1 MKNISTLF
9 LFIVGLLTFN
19 CLIAQ
24 KNNRLTSLNQI
35 VDTLLQRNEFSGILL
50 YAVDGK
56 IQYEKSFGSLSLSD
70 KTPIDKS
77 SSFNMASLTKQFIG
91 LLTLKVKEKYPFSL
105 DDPIQ
110 KHLPSF
116 PYPNIKIRH
125 LLQHTSGLQEY
136 FLWAESQTGPLDTI
150 KNNDVLEF
158 LANQKPI
165 LLFEPGSKFQYCNI
179 GYIIM
184 SLVLEKIAGKPIN
197 ELMNSFFIQSL
208 NLTNTKI
215 HTINTYQP
223 FPNRVKG
230 FRMENGKLA
239 ENDLYRIDGVF
250 GDGNLYSSANDLLKW
265 TEAWKKEYLKAK
277 NNLEEAFQPTVLNS
291 GKLSNYGFGFQIDT
305 FKVQYSHT
313 GSWVGFYNYMAT
325 NLNTTET
332 IILLTNNSNPSASR
346 AIQQWFN
353 HKTVTFQ
360 KSTLI
365 TNVRIIDGTGLPERK
380 GSLRIKGNKI
390 VEMGQLNPY
399 IGEEIIDGEDN
410 ILAPGFI
417 DTHSH
422 HEGGLE
428 ENLEALPVLS
438 QGITTICIG
447 QDGFSQPMDSLKSR
461 YAKQKPAINLLSY
474 TGHASLRIKQ
484 MGLRGLFRTASDKEV
499 EGMKLDLENELKKGS
514 FGLSTGLEYEEGF
527 FSNKKEVISLAQIAA
542 KYKARY
548 MSHIRSEDIQ
558 IENAIDEIIQIGALV
573 NLPVQIS
580 HIKIAQKSKW
590 GNAPQIIQQL
600 QAARQKGIKISADI
614 YPYTYWQ
621 STLRVLFPNR
631 DYDNP
636 VSAEFAVNQL
646 FDPSESILLR
656 FAPNKEYVG
665 KTITQIAAIRKSTDA
680 ETLQRL
686 VAEASQ
692 FEENNPDYPSSIEGI
707 MGKAMSEEDLKTFLS
722 WPYTNVCSDGGFTGH
737 PRGRGAFPKIIS
749 NYVRDQPLLT
759 LPMAIYKMTGL
770 CAENL
775 GLTDRGILTPG
786 KFADM
791 VLFNPAL
798 IQDKASI
805 TQPQALSEG
814 ILQVWVNGISVY
826 KDGKSTHQFPGIIIT
841 RN

>member
-1 MKNISTLF
+1 MKNLSTLSF
-9 LFIVGLLTFN
+9 FIIGLLSFH
-19 CLIAQ
+19 CLAAQ
-24 KNNRLTSLNQI
+24 DNHRLTSLNKV
-35 VDTLLQRNEFSGILL
+35 VDTLLQRNEFNGTLL
-50 YAVDGK
+50 YAVNGK
-56 IQYEKSFGSLSLSD
+56 IQYEKSFGNLSLSD
-70 KTPIDKS
+70 KTPLDKS
-77 SSFNMASLTKQFIG
+77 SSFNLASLTKQFIG
-91 LLTLKVKEKYPFSL
+91 LLTLKIKEKYPFSL

-110 KHLPSF
+110 KYILSF
-116 PYPNIKIRH
+116 PYANIKIKH
-125 LLQHTSGLQEY
+125 LLYHTSGLQEY
-136 FLWAESQTGPLDTI
+136 FYWAENQTGPLDTI
-150 KNNDVLEF
+150 KNNDVLAF
-158 LANQKPI
+158 LANQKPA
-165 LLFEPGSKFQYCNI
+165 LLFTPGSKFQYCNT

-184 SLVLEKIAGKPIN
+184 TLVLENITAKPIN
-197 ELMNSFFIQSL
+197 ELMDQFLIQPL

-215 HTINTYQP
+215 HTINTYHS

-230 FRMENGKLA
+230 FKEENGKLVQ
-239 ENDLYRIDGVF
+239 NDLYRIDGVF

-265 TEAWKKEYLKAK
+265 TEAWKRELLKAK
-277 NNLEEAFQPTVLNS
+277 NNLLEAFQPTVLNN

-305 FKVQYSHT
+305 LNIQYSHT
-313 GSWVGFYNYMAT
+313 GSWVGFYNYLAT
-325 NLNTTET
+325 NLKSKET
-332 IILLTNNSNPSASR
+332 IILLTNNSNSTASR

-353 HKTVTFQ
+353 HKTVEFQ

-390 VEMGQLNPY
+390 VEMGLLNPY
-399 IGEEIIDGEDN
+399 IGEEVIDGQDN

-447 QDGFSQPMDSLKSR
+447 QDGFSLPMDSLKSR
-461 YAKQKPAINLLSY
+461 YAQHKPAINLLSY

-484 MGLRGLFRTASDKEV
+484 MGLRGLFRTASDKEI

-514 FGLSTGLEYEEGF
+514 FGISTGLEYEEGF
-527 FSNKKEVISLAQIAA
+527 FSNKNEVISLAQIAA

-558 IENAIDEIIQIGALV
+558 IENAIDEIIQIGAQV

-600 QAARQKGIKISADI
+600 QAARQKGVKISADI

-636 VSAEFAVNQL
+636 AAAEFAVNQL

-656 FAPNKEYVG
+656 FAPNKDYVG
-665 KTITQIAAIRKSTDA
+665 KTISQIAEIRKSTDA

-686 VAEASQ
+686 VADASL
-692 FEENNPDYPSSIEGI
+692 FEENNPDYSGSIEGI

-722 WPYTNVCSDGGFTGH
+722 WPFTNVCSDGGFTGH
-737 PRGRGAFPKIIS
+737 PRGRGAFPRIIS
-749 NYVRDQPLLT
+749 NYVRNQPLLT
-759 LPMAIYKMTGL
+759 LPTAIYKMTGL

-775 GLTDRGILTPG
+775 GLTDRGILSSG
-786 KFADM
+786 NFADM
-791 VLFNPAL
+791 VLFNPA
-798 IQDKASI
+798 IIKDKATI

-814 ILQVWVNGISVY
+814 ILQVWVNGNSVY
-826 KDGKSTHQFPGIIIT
+826 KDGKSTNQFPGIIIT

>member
-56 IQYEKSFGSLSLSD
+56 IQYEKSFGEQNLSD
-70 KTPIDKS
+70 KTSINKY
-77 SSFNMASLTKQFIG
+77 SSFNLASLTKQFIG

-110 KHLPSF
+110 KHLLSF
-116 PYPNIKIRH
+116 PYPDIKIRH

-165 LLFEPGSKFQYCNI
+165 LLFEPGSKFQYCNT

-197 ELMNSFFIQSL
+197 ELMNSFFIQPL

-277 NNLEEAFQPTVLNS
+277 YNLEEAFQPTVLNS

-313 GSWVGFYNYMAT
+313 GSWVGFYNYIAT
-325 NLNTTET
+325 NLNTKET

-346 AIQQWFN
+346 VIQQWFN

-390 VEMGQLNPY
+390 VEMGLLNPY
-399 IGEEIIDGEDN
+399 IGEEIIDGQGN

-461 YAKQKPAINLLSY
+461 YAKHKPAINLLSY

-558 IENAIDEIIQIGALV
+558 IENAIDEIIQIGAQV

-636 VSAEFAVNQL
+636 LAAEFAVNQL

-722 WPYTNVCSDGGFTGH
+722 WPYTNVCSDGGFSGH
-737 PRGRGAFPKIIS
+737 PRGRGAFPKIFS
-749 NYVRDQPLLT
+749 DYVRSQPLLT

-775 GLTDRGILTPG
+775 GLSDRGILTSG
-786 KFADM
+786 NFADM
-791 VLFNPAL
+791 VLFNPVL